1 MKSSGKKLSLPA
13 YDDIFS
19 TEESRVD
26 DAREKVVQI
35 PLSELHPFAE
45 HPFRVFDDEK
55 MQETV
60 DSIAE
65 NGVLVPAIAR
75 PRPEGGYEL
84 ISGHRRKHGC
94 ELLGLETMP
103 VIVRDLTD
111 DQAILMMVDSNIQ
124 RETLLPSER
133 AFAYKMRLDAMKR
146 THGRPS
152 LRNVSQFETQKRT
165 DQLMAEQTGESRAT
179 IQRYIRL
186 TQLLPELLDMV
197 DNRKLGMNPAV
208 EISFLTKEEQAD
220 LLDAIES
227 EQAMPTLA
235 QAQRMKKFSYA
246 KRLTVD
252 VMREIL
258 GEARGADRSTGVIAY
273 NDLREYY
280 PSHFT
285 DQMIHDEEDE
295 DDNLTDLHPN
305 ISPAT
310 NAEFSRMLDLT
321 DNAISREHM
330 SHLAANTGKPKHAAL
345 MHEQSE
351 KLWHEAFRSMCKYVA
366 MSHDD
371 TISHIMQEL

>member
-45 HPFRVFDDEK
+45 HPFRVLDDEK

-133 AFAYKMRLDAMKR
+133 AFAL
-146 THGRPS
+146 S
-152 LRNVSQFETQKRT
+152 L
-165 DQLMAEQTGESRAT
+165 
-179 IQRYIRL
+179 
-186 TQLLPELLDMV
+186 
-197 DNRKLGMNPAV
+197 
-208 EISFLTKEEQAD
+208 
-220 LLDAIES
+220 
-227 EQAMPTLA
+227 
-235 QAQRMKKFSYA
+235 
-246 KRLTVD
+246 
-252 VMREIL
+252 
-258 GEARGADRSTGVIAY
+258 
-273 NDLREYY
+273 
-280 PSHFT
+280 
-285 DQMIHDEEDE
+285 IH
-295 DDNLTDLHPN
+295 
-305 ISPAT
+305 I
-310 NAEFSRMLDLT
+310 
-321 DNAISREHM
+321 
-330 SHLAANTGKPKHAAL
+330 
-345 MHEQSE
+345 
-351 KLWHEAFRSMCKYVA
+351 
-366 MSHDD
+366 
-371 TISHIMQEL
+371 

>member
-19 TEESRVD
+19 TEESRTD

-45 HPFRVFDDEK
+45 HPFRVLDDEK

-220 LLDAIES
+220 LLDAIM
-227 EQAMPTLA
+227 A
-235 QAQRMKKFSYA
+235 F
-246 KRLTVD
+246 
-252 VMREIL
+252 
-258 GEARGADRSTGVIAY
+258 
-273 NDLREYY
+273 
-280 PSHFT
+280 
-285 DQMIHDEEDE
+285 
-295 DDNLTDLHPN
+295 
-305 ISPAT
+305 
-310 NAEFSRMLDLT
+310 
-321 DNAISREHM
+321 M
-330 SHLAANTGKPKHAAL
+330 SI
-345 MHEQSE
+345 
-351 KLWHEAFRSMCKYVA
+351 V
-366 MSHDD
+366 
-371 TISHIMQEL
+371 

>member
-45 HPFRVFDDEK
+45 HPFRVLDDEK

-208 EISFLTKEEQAD
+208 EISFFTKEEQAD

-252 VMREIL
+252 VMRAIL

-285 DQMIHDEEDE
+285 DTRMIP
-295 DDNLTDLHPN
+295 L
-305 ISPAT
+305 SA
-310 NAEFSRMLDLT
+310 R
-321 DNAISREHM
+321 
-330 SHLAANTGKPKHAAL
+330 
-345 MHEQSE
+345 
-351 KLWHEAFRSMCKYVA
+351 
-366 MSHDD
+366 
-371 TISHIMQEL
+371 

>member
-19 TEESRVD
+19 TEESRVE
-26 DAREKVVQI
+26 DAREKVIQI

-45 HPFRVFDDEK
+45 HPFRVLDDEK

-124 RETLLPSER
+124 RETRLPSER

-152 LRNVSQFETQKRT
+152 LRNVSQFETK
-165 DQLMAEQTGESRAT
+165 
-179 IQRYIRL
+179 
-186 TQLLPELLDMV
+186 
-197 DNRKLGMNPAV
+197 
-208 EISFLTKEEQAD
+208 KE
-220 LLDAIES
+220 
-227 EQAMPTLA
+227 PT
-235 QAQRMKKFSYA
+235 S
-246 KRLTVD
+246 
-252 VMREIL
+252 
-258 GEARGADRSTGVIAY
+258 
-273 NDLREYY
+273 
-280 PSHFT
+280 
-285 DQMIHDEEDE
+285 
-295 DDNLTDLHPN
+295 
-305 ISPAT
+305 
-310 NAEFSRMLDLT
+310 
-321 DNAISREHM
+321 
-330 SHLAANTGKPKHAAL
+330 
-345 MHEQSE
+345 
-351 KLWHEAFRSMCKYVA
+351 
-366 MSHDD
+366 
-371 TISHIMQEL
+371 

>member
-45 HPFRVFDDEK
+45 HPFRVLDDEK

-152 LRNVSQFETQKRT
+152 LRDVSQFETQKRT

-252 VMREIL
+252 VMRAIL

-285 DQMIHDEEDE
+285 DQMIHDDIMSYVRKRHLKHQRK
-295 DDNLTDLHPN
+295 DP
-305 ISPAT
+305 
-310 NAEFSRMLDLT
+310 SR
-321 DNAISREHM
+321 
-330 SHLAANTGKPKHAAL
+330 
-345 MHEQSE
+345 
-351 KLWHEAFRSMCKYVA
+351 
-366 MSHDD
+366 
-371 TISHIMQEL
+371 